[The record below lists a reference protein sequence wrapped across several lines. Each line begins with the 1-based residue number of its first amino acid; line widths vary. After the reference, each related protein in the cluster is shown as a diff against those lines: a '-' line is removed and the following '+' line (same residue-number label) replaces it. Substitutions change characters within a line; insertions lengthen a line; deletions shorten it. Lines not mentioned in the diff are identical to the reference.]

1 MNKVDLVKEAIAKAL
16 RRESKLS
23 GEAWNVPALSS
34 LNIRHLMNNLG
45 AISTRYWDC
54 GVHVG
59 GLFCSTIWENDNLKS
74 ATANDNF
81 QSDETGDIKYEP
93 QFLANVSKC
102 LSENTSFK
110 LIKRDTFDVKPEE
123 IVGPIDLYLFDAD
136 HSYNSQYKAISA
148 FLSAMADE
156 FILCVDDYDWKEVY
170 EATQAGIKDAGLEIL
185 FEETWKGNDH
195 DNEGAWNGYHIAL
208 LKKKS

>member
-1 MNKVDLVKEAIAKAL
+1 MDKIQLIKDAIAKAL

-23 GEAWNVPALSS
+23 GQAWDVPALSS

-59 GLFCSTIWENDNLKS
+59 GLFCSTIWHNDNLKS

-81 QSDETGDIKYEP
+81 QSDETGAIKYESM
-93 QFLANVSKC
+93 FLENVSKC
-102 LSENTSFK
+102 LPANTSFQ

-136 HSYNSQYKAISA
+136 HSYNSQYKAIGA
-148 FLSAMADE
+148 FLPVMAEE
-156 FILCVDDYDWKEVY
+156 FILCVDDYDWKEVH
-170 EATQAGIKDAGLEIL
+170 EATQAGIRDAELQIL
-185 FEETWKGNDH
+185 FEEIWKGNDH
-195 DNEGAWNGYHIAL
+195 DNEGAWNGYYIAL
-208 LKKKS
+208 LKKKP